1 MKLVSL
7 SSLSE
12 TDGHAIWALIDMPQ
26 RPTAAHVAWSFEG
39 NGIRTRATFIR
50 AFRELGMQ
58 FTELPNLLKTHERV
72 IDLAGYLDPLFDL
85 YVIRN
90 ADHERLDAFA
100 KASSRPVINA
110 MSASGHPCEVL
121 NDAFYLNSRFSNL
134 KDVQF
139 IANSAKV
146 KERRLW
152 GCINKV
158 MISGNDGSNSTV
170 MLARCRHAA
179 SRHPTVR
186 MKVLVGELMKREASK
201 ASKAIASKEYARLRE
216 ACREHLLQ
224 T

>member
-12 TDGHAIWALIDMPQ
+12 TDVHAIWALIDMPQ
-26 RPTAAHVAWSFEG
+26 RPTEAHVAWSFEG

-90 ADHERLDAFA
+90 ADHERLEAFA
-100 KASSRPVINA
+100 KASSRPVINGMPA
-110 MSASGHPCEVL
+110 NGHPCEEL
-121 NDAFYLNSRFSNL
+121 TDAFYLNSRFSNL
-134 KDVQF
+134 KHVQF

-152 GCINKV
+152 GCINKDIKV
-158 MISGNDGSNSTV
+158 AIDRV
-170 MLARCRHAA
+170 QAARN
-179 SRHPTVR
+179 
-186 MKVLVGELMKREASK
+186 
-201 ASKAIASKEYARLRE
+201 
-216 ACREHLLQ
+216 
-224 T
+224 